1 MPPLRTPWGV
11 LPPFVVP
18 QTQTTH
24 RKRVPD
30 SPEWAVFSLFLFGH
44 LLGTNCPERPR
55 STGQF
60 ARIRL
65 APKTT
70 LSVPAYHMKWG
81 QGSGVRGQRSEVR
94 GQKPE
99 VRGEEVTLERYLF
112 SSLQSSPRTRSRM
125 HFNNLSSSSPLDES
139 AIHSVPP
146 NPSVIPSNR
155 A

>member
-1 MPPLRTPWGV
+1 MGRVLVVFVRTPAGNELPRKAPVNRSICPDQVGTKDHTVGTGLPHEMGSGV
-11 LPPFVVP
+11 
-18 QTQTTH
+18 
-24 RKRVPD
+24 R
-30 SPEWAVFSLFLFGH
+30 
-44 LLGTNCPERPR
+44 
-55 STGQF
+55 
-60 ARIRL
+60 
-65 APKTT
+65 
-70 LSVPAYHMKWG
+70 G